1 MNKQR
6 VLFLHNE
13 FPSGGAERV
22 TVDIADYISER
33 GFDIYVL
40 AREIRNWSLP
50 NMTLLELP
58 DKMSVN
64 SKENADAII
73 DILQELQIDIFVL
86 PVQTLSYL
94 SHIRSNT
101 HCKIIFALHGVPF
114 WEIASDL
121 YTKKK
126 RVWSSR
132 FKRLG
137 WILVTYPKTM
147 WFKRYHKRLLSD
159 YIRVYSQVDAY
170 TVLCEEYKQVLIE
183 KMKLS
188 PSENRIYVVPN
199 SEKSAETVNFNKKK
213 QILYVGRMSYE
224 DKRIDR
230 LINIWEMIYEKVPD
244 WELILVGDGEERE
257 SLQQMAQKKKLPR
270 ISFAGHSDHVEK
282 YYRDASVLCL
292 VSTFEGWGL
301 CLTEAQANG
310 VVPIAFDCSAGV
322 HYILSPSGQN
332 GILVTPYN
340 LEEYARLLVELL
352 TESENLKMMR
362 QNVIRKS
369 MEYAPDVIGD
379 KWLRIFDS
387 LLSSLG
393 KCNKMENN

>member
-1 MNKQR
+1 M
-6 VLFLHNE
+6 
-13 FPSGGAERV
+13 
-22 TVDIADYISER
+22 
-33 GFDIYVL
+33 
-40 AREIRNWSLP
+40 
-50 NMTLLELP
+50 
-58 DKMSVN
+58 
-64 SKENADAII
+64 
-73 DILQELQIDIFVL
+73 
-86 PVQTLSYL
+86 
-94 SHIRSNT
+94 
-101 HCKIIFALHGVPF
+101 
-114 WEIASDL
+114 
-121 YTKKK
+121 
-126 RVWSSR
+126 
-132 FKRLG
+132 
-137 WILVTYPKTM
+137 
-147 WFKRYHKRLLSD
+147 
-159 YIRVYSQVDAY
+159 DAY

-270 ISFAGHSDHVEK
+270 ISLAGHSDHV
-282 YYRDASVLCL
+282 AV
-292 VSTFEGWGL
+292 
-301 CLTEAQANG
+301 
-310 VVPIAFDCSAGV
+310 DCSAGV

-362 QNVIRKS
+362 QNVIRKA